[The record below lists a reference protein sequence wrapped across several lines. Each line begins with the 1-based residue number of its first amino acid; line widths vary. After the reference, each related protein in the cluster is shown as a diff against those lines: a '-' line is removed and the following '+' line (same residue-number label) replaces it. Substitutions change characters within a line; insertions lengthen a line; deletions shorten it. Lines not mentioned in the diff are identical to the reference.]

1 MSHRRIEY
9 LNDNRILYK
18 RNPINDEPSH
28 STEYYDFYEDG
39 TYEYYHLFNSA
50 SKITSFRSLKW
61 HSLVLCYLNNWNMSK
76 HAKTIRFICDKRNGF
91 VTFKLNE
98 HSIEQIIQQTFW
110 GGVYAPKNKLR
121 KIIFK
126 DFCMLDF
133 GQKMKIVGE
142 LLGRQ
147 KLTNKEDIYEC
158 MINLNEDNIK
168 ITWGKVAKLLKCS
181 ERTVIRNLDKQL
193 KKEKE
198 LLNKLNTN

>member
-9 LNDNRILYK
+9 LNDNRILY
-18 RNPINDEPSH
+18 RRDPITDEPSH

-39 TYEYYHLFNSA
+39 THEYYSLFNSS

-61 HSLVLCYLNNWNMSK
+61 HSLVLCYLNNWDASK

-98 HSIEQIIQQTFW
+98 HSVEQIIQQTFW

-126 DFCMLDF
+126 DFCKLDF
-133 GQKMKIVGE
+133 NEKMKTVGT

-147 KLTNKEDIYEC
+147 KLIHEEDIYEC
-158 MINLNEDNIK
+158 MINLNDEGKK
-168 ITWGKVAKLLKCS
+168 ITWIKVANLLKCS
-181 ERTVIRNLDKQL
+181 VRTIQRALSPELKQ
-193 KKEKE
+193 EKQI
-198 LLNKLNTN
+198 LNEKI

>member
-18 RNPINDEPSH
+18 RNPINDDPSH

-61 HSLVLCYLNNWNMSK
+61 HSLVLCYLNNWNMSR
-76 HAKTIRFICDKRNGF
+76 HTKTIRFICDKRNGF

-198 LLNKLNTN
+198 LLNRLNTN

>member
-18 RNPINDEPSH
+18 RNPINDGPSH

-198 LLNKLNTN
+198 LLNRLNTN

>member
-18 RNPINDEPSH
+18 RNPINDDPSH

-61 HSLVLCYLNNWNMSK
+61 HSLVLCYLNNWNMSR
-76 HAKTIRFICDKRNGF
+76 HTKTIRFICDKRNGF

-158 MINLNEDNIK
+158 MINLNEDNVK

-181 ERTVIRNLDKQL
+181 ERTIIRNLDKQL

>member
-1 MSHRRIEY
+1 MSHRKLEY
-9 LNDNRILYK
+9 LNDNRIIYK
-18 RNPINDEPSH
+18 RNPVNDEPSY

-39 TYEYYHLFNSA
+39 THEYYNLFNNA

-61 HSLVLCYLNNWNMSK
+61 HSLVLCYLNNWNMSR
-76 HAKTIRFICDKRNGF
+76 HTKTIRFICDKRNGF
-91 VTFKLNE
+91 ITFKLNE

-110 GGVYAPKNKLR
+110 GGVYSPKNKLR

-158 MINLNEDNIK
+158 MINLNEDNVK

-181 ERTVIRNLDKQL
+181 ERTIIRNLDKQL